1 MVTLV
6 GYWLIAIPVSATLVF
21 GYGYGIPGLWIGPL
35 IASIFL
41 SSSYLIKMRLMDWDQ
56 IIIEVAKRHEK
67 EKLDY
72 LQSLEHQDQ
81 VKDETEKTEHDSFI
95 ECAN

>member
-6 GYWLIAIPVSATLVF
+6 GYWLIAIPISATLVF

-41 SSSYLIKMRLMDWDQ
+41 TSSYLIKMRLMDWDK
-56 IIIEVAKRHEK
+56 IIIDVAERHEK
-67 EKLDY
+67 EKQDY
-72 LQSLEHQDQ
+72 LQSLEYQDE
-81 VKDETEKTEHDSFI
+81 VKEETE
-95 ECAN
+95 NQ